1 MADQTLVQGA
11 GLVAQTERAG
21 NLAASQALTQAGQF
35 VAEGT
40 AITIKRNNR
49 EFNKNLKAIMKEEL
63 QREPGMS
70 EAEYSALYKKLK
82 KKRFG
87 YVYLNKKDQVL
98 AKRQILEMKNE
109 LDKIENGK
117 KDLAGDIVDGD
128 LGNDPAEKLGV
139 NGDDITGIVDGSKK
153 PVEKDGKQGYMITN
167 PDLDKYKDMT
177 FSQAFKANRDANIKA
192 HGMDYSKWTSFYWP
206 GSRSDKPDG
215 ILTEYHPYRGSDLRK
230 GATKGG
236 FVPVEKEL
244 FQTIDQVNNRVNDL
258 KVDEASVQTVQGLM
272 DSVIEKASNLKPGQ
286 NSEFNFTSMYNNIRA
301 NVVGKGN
308 LKSLMN
314 DEIVPGRVFKDDLK
328 EALENQTYEQLG
340 IDPEVIARLDPT
352 DNGKITKRDARRI
365 FKAIQEDENLTKD
378 FISEYLTKF
387 IQQQHNNSLTDEVKN
402 YKPPKKKDE
411 KVEKKDDEKKD
422 DEKVEKKDDEKKD
435 DKEEKVSSFE
445 SNYKNELISEYDEG
459 FIYDGSGSFTD
470 WADRVYKVNS
480 GQMPMPTIDPLPGR
494 GSDGGQTL
502 ADRLGDEGAK
512 TLVETYGEKLKDF
525 GFELKNDGQ
534 KFLTIVAPDLTE
546 KTFEY
551 DFFSAQSEVKAREAM
566 NAFIKQK
573 FPGKK
578 VELKSDYDGGEI

>member
-1 MADQTLVQGA
+1 MADSTLVQGA

-35 VAEGT
+35 IAEGT

-49 EFNKNLKAIMKEEL
+49 EFNKNLKAIMKAEL

-70 EAEYSALYKKLK
+70 EAEYSSLYKKLK
-82 KKRFG
+82 KKRFA

-117 KDLAGDIVDGD
+117 KDLAGTIDANN
-128 LGNDPAEKLGV
+128 LGNNPAEKLGI

-167 PDLDKYKDMT
+167 PDLDKYKNMT

-215 ILTEYHPYRGSDLRK
+215 ILTEYHPYRGSDLKK

-244 FQTIDQVNNRVNDL
+244 FQTIDQVNDRVNDL

-286 NSEFNFTSMYNNIRA
+286 NSEFNFTSMYNNIRT

-365 FKAIQEDENLTKD
+365 FKAIEEDENLTKD

-387 IQQQHNNSLTDEVKN
+387 IQQQHNNSLTDDVKN

-411 KVEKKDDEKKD
+411 KVEKKDEEKKSDEKKS
-422 DEKVEKKDDEKKD
+422 DEKKV
-435 DKEEKVSSFE
+435 DKEEEGSTSDFE
-445 SNYKNELISEYDEG
+445 SNYKDELFNKYNEDEG
-459 FIYDGSGSFTD
+459 LLTLERDQVERI
-470 WADRVYKVNS
+470 YKVNS
-480 GQMPMPTIDPLPGR
+480 GQMSIPTIDPLPGR
-494 GSDGGQTL
+494 GSDGSQTL

-512 TLVETYGEKLKDF
+512 TLVETYGEKLKGF

-573 FPGKK
+573 FPGEK